1 MARRCEVTGRGTV
14 SGNNVSHSHIKT
26 RRTWKVNLIKK
37 RIFLEDEN
45 RWVTIRLST
54 RALRTLRKKGIK
66 AAIKDNGGSL
76 AFLLR
81 KNTQESQN
89 RHLKKPDPAFLKW
102 FSRIFSLLRKEF
114 GKVSTP
120 LHFQKDYE
128 LAIAVILSAQCT
140 DERVN
145 QVTPALFKAFPTLE
159 SFASSDLKTI
169 ETLIFSTG
177 FYRNKAKSIQG
188 FAKKLLNDFDGKIP
202 KTIPELITLPGFG
215 RKTAN
220 VVLSE
225 VHGLVEGIVV
235 DTHVNRLSK
244 VLGLTTKN
252 DPVQVEKDLMS
263 LLPEKY
269 WRDISLYLIFLGRKS
284 CKAHR
289 RFCEDCILKK
299 DCPSSSIISGV

>member
-1 MARRCEVTGRGTV
+1 M
-14 SGNNVSHSHIKT
+14 
-26 RRTWKVNLIKK
+26 LQ
-37 RIFLEDEN
+37 
-45 RWVTIRLST
+45 
-54 RALRTLRKKGIK
+54 
-66 AAIKDNGGSL
+66 
-76 AFLLR
+76 
-81 KNTQESQN
+81 KNTRESKN
-89 RHLKKPDPAFLKW
+89 RPLKKPDPAFLKW

-114 GKVSTP
+114 GEVATP

-145 QVTPALFKAFPTLE
+145 QITPALFKAFPSLE
-159 SFASSDLKTI
+159 SFANADLKEI

-188 FAKKLLNDFDGKIP
+188 FAKKLLNDFGGKIP
-202 KTIPELITLPGFG
+202 KTIAELITLPGFG

-225 VHGLVEGIVV
+225 VHGRVEGIVV
-235 DTHVNRLSK
+235 DTHVNRISK
-244 VLGLTTKN
+244 VLGLTTKT
-252 DPVQVEKDLMS
+252 DPVQVEKDLMA

-299 DCPSSSIISGV
+299 DCPSSSVVYGA

>member
-1 MARRCEVTGRGTV
+1 MV
-14 SGNNVSHSHIKT
+14 
-26 RRTWKVNLIKK
+26 
-37 RIFLEDEN
+37 DP
-45 RWVTIRLST
+45 WV
-54 RALRTLRKKGIK
+54 
-66 AAIKDNGGSL
+66 
-76 AFLLR
+76 FLLR

-114 GKVSTP
+114 GEVSTP

-299 DCPSSSIISGV
+299 DCPSSSSISGV